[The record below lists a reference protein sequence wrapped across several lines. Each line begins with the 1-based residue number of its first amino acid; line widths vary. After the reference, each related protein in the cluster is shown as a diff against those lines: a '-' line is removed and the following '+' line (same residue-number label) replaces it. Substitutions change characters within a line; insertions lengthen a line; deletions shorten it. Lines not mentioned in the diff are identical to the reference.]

1 MGGREDPSIYSLPVR
16 AVKLNG
22 RTFFFLWLLEF
33 LPLHKALLAPTKVK
47 GRVMEKTSK
56 LNGAR
61 HFDFIFCYWSYEEER
76 VRFKNGFF

>member
-1 MGGREDPSIYSLPVR
+1 MGGREDPPIYSLLMR
-16 AVKLNG
+16 AVKLDG
-22 RTFFFLWLLEF
+22 RTFFFFWLLEF

-61 HFDFIFCYWSYEEER
+61 HFDFMFWYWSYEEER